1 MIILII
7 IILND
12 IILPGFVTLFPELC
26 NERKNKDDM
35 TVVILAVVLVVV
47 VVVVLVVL
55 VVVLVVVV
63 VVVIVV
69 VVIVVNNQLQLP
81 DFLIQ
86 IFLHQHT
93 VHCSVIL

>member
-7 IILND
+7 VILND
-12 IILPGFVTLFPELC
+12 IILPGFMTLFPELC
-26 NERKNKDDM
+26 SERKNKDDM

-47 VVVVLVVL
+47 VVVVVL
-55 VVVLVVVV
+55 VVILV
-63 VVVIVV
+63 VVVIVIV
-69 VVIVVNNQLQLP
+69 VVVNNQLELR